1 MAVGKRRQW
10 SRQDIAVL
18 EKHAGKLTI
27 AQIAERLGRSE
38 NSVRSHAQRFGLSL
52 AVESADAHDA
62 WLCCELY
69 KEGLS
74 IAVIAEKMELSRRMV
89 SNIVFRG

>member
-1 MAVGKRRQW
+1 MGRAERRSW
-10 SRQDIAVL
+10 TAYELSVI
-18 EKHAGKLTI
+18 EKHAGKLYLQ
-27 AQIAERLGRSE
+27 QIAERLGRSPA
-38 NSVRSHAQRFGLSL
+38 SVSSMASRMALSL
-52 AVESADAHDA
+52 AIDPVDTHDA

-74 IAVIAEKMELSRRMV
+74 IAVIAEKMELSRRIV